1 MRFHPKRKC
10 KNHNNCSYYFVRT
23 SKAQPIKAERHRIK
37 IPLLGWVQ
45 LKEYGYI
52 PTTYNVITSGIITK
66 QAGRYYISVTTHEE
80 QKVLANNTNAGIGID
95 LGLKDFA
102 VLSTGMVYET
112 DKQKK
117 LNKRLKREQRK
128 LSRKF
133 KNKKERRAIKN
144 IERQKT
150 KVAKLHQRIANIRN
164 DKQNKIV
171 NEIVRTKPSY
181 VAIED
186 LNVRGMMKNKHLSK
200 AIANQGFNMFV
211 NKLKAKME
219 ANSIEIRI
227 VDRFYPSSKLC
238 NCCGKIKTDLKLSD
252 RFYRCEC
259 GYVSDRDLNAAMNL
273 RDAKIYKIVS

>member
-1 MRFHPKRKC
+1 M
-10 KNHNNCSYYFVRT
+10 
-23 SKAQPIKAERHRIK
+23 
-37 IPLLGWVQ
+37 LGWVQ

-52 PTTYNVITSGIITK
+52 PTTYNVITSGTITK
-66 QAGRYYISVTTHEE
+66 QAGSYYISVITSEMPAIN
-80 QKVLANNTNAGIGID
+80 QNNTNAGIGID
-95 LGLKDFA
+95 LGLKNFA
-102 VLSTGMVYET
+102 VLSTGTTYNT
-112 DKQKK
+112 DKQRR
-117 LNKRLKREQRK
+117 LNKKLKREQRK

-150 KVAKLHQRIANIRN
+150 KVAKIHQRIANIRN

-181 VAIED
+181 VTIED
-186 LNVRGMMKNKHLSK
+186 LNVSGMMKNKHLSK

-211 NKLKAKME
+211 NKLKSKMA

-238 NCCGKIKTDLKLSD
+238 NCCGQVKTDLKLSD
-252 RFYRCEC
+252 RDYRCEC
-259 GYVSDRDLNAAMNL
+259 GYKSDRDLNAAMNL
-273 RDAKIYKIVS
+273 RDAKIYKIA